1 MMAKFISVFQ
11 TYMLDGLEWQQTVAH
26 NTASGHHRI
35 EIRWSLDHY
44 SVRVYRRVQEPEWFR
59 ESHKAYWRH
68 TAVAT
73 ANRMMRKYQERA

>member
-1 MMAKFISVFQ
+1 MAKFSDAFQ
-11 TYMLDGLEWQQTVAH
+11 AYMLDGLEWQQIVAH

-44 SVRVYRRVQEPEWFR
+44 SVRVYRRVEPESLV
-59 ESHKAYWRH
+59 EHHKAYWRH
-68 TAVAT
+68 TAVGT

>member
-1 MMAKFISVFQ
+1 MARFSNVFQ
-11 TYMLDGLEWQQTVAH
+11 TYMLDGLEWQQVVAH
-26 NTASGHHRI
+26 NTGNGCYRV

-44 SVRVYRRVQEPEWFR
+44 SVRVYRRVQEPELFVR
-59 ESHKAYWRH
+59 SHKAYWRH